1 MTAPFDISSVTSL
14 PNRHGHAPEPFRWGR
29 LLVLAVVL
37 TAAACSA
44 ALLVED
50 ERLQQLI
57 DGTHTDAA
65 PAPVRGNA

>member
-1 MTAPFDISSVTSL
+1 MNSPVEFSNVTSL
-14 PNRHGHAPEPFRWGR
+14 PDEPAHAAEPFRWGR

-57 DGTHTDAA
+57 DGTHTDAT
-65 PAPVRGNA
+65 PSPVRSSA